1 MNWES
6 KVYFLTLVRDNRY
19 KLFSHLNNQ
28 LNDAAKEENWRKIF
42 EQCVAYGC
50 NGLRSV
56 DFLRKTTWQ
65 NLRRRFEHK
74 FEKSATDPTV
84 EFDQLDELIREAL
97 GRGNEKLDRSIFEQF
112 SLENLSDI
120 QNHSPNSIFAPHLD
134 LNASSSEESSQ
145 ITTNDIHD
153 KKDELLL
160 SLESL
165 TKQINQKQEE
175 DQQLQN
181 GQNDLEVDTS
191 PPTLRVAPI
200 PTPTP
205 AFSNASS
212 LKRRRL
218 SHVIFDKMN
227 GITPLEKMDLNQLE
241 REKLIAQIKWLEA
254 DTELKQVQK
263 RNAELETEMKQLQ
276 YLKLQ
281 KESLTEMGLM

>member
-28 LNDAAKEENWRKIF
+28 LNDAAKEENWRMIF

-74 FEKSATDPTV
+74 FEKSLSDPTV

-97 GRGNEKLDRSIFEQF
+97 GRGNEKLLDRSIFEQF
-112 SLENLSDI
+112 KLENLAEI

-134 LNASSSEESSQ
+134 LNASSSEESTQ

-153 KKDELLL
+153 KKDELLM
-160 SLESL
+160 SIESL
-165 TKQINQKQEE
+165 TKQIQQHKEE
-175 DQQLQN
+175 VVDSCN
-181 GQNDLEVDTS
+181 EDLEVDTS

-200 PTPTP
+200 PTPNP
-205 AFSNASS
+205 AFSS

-218 SHVIFDKMN
+218 SLMN
-227 GITPLEKMDLNQLE
+227 GTSNVEKMELNQLE

-254 DTELKQVQK
+254 DTELKLVQK